1 MRKRKKEA
9 EGREIMSREGGSQ
22 KERQQQMRKVQ
33 KEIEVRIKEEKVGES
48 LGGGKREILKKY
60 EKR

>member
-1 MRKRKKEA
+1 
-9 EGREIMSREGGSQ
+9 
-22 KERQQQMRKVQ
+22 MRKVQ